1 MDIPT
6 ETGAVKTTL
15 YNLNVLNQL
24 AMVEMKNKVLN
35 ETDTIFSD
43 DLSENYQIEQ
53 VPIVGG
59 FSYRPATR
67 NERNHAHSKP
77 FDL

>member
-1 MDIPT
+1 MDVST
-6 ETGAVKTTL
+6 STGAVKTTF

-24 AMVEMKNKVLN
+24 AMACIDNEKLN
-35 ETDTIFSD
+35 D
-43 DLSENYQIEQ
+43 DLSNKQ

-59 FSYRPATR
+59 LSYRPATR

-77 FDL
+77 SDL